1 MTTLTKTK
9 ENMKIVASTEIE
21 DTTQLEMRRISQ
33 ATGKRLRFLYKEA
46 IEEYAKN
53 HRVVG
58 G

>member
-1 MTTLTKTK
+1 
-9 ENMKIVASTEIE
+9 MKIVASTEIE